1 MTDMPKIFIALLVK
15 QKELVLPLFLRSIDN
30 LDYPK
35 DRIHI
40 YIRTNNNTDNTE
52 LLLEEWMAKNAN
64 LYAGMMYDNAP
75 VESAVQNYGIH
86 EWNGERFRVLGKIRQ
101 ESLRQCLE
109 TDSDYY
115 FVVDIDNFVFP
126 ETLRELVKLELPIVA
141 PLMRYA
147 VADEEH
153 EDTDAYRLVM
163 GPDRCRYYAN
173 YHYVVDDYGSVIPD
187 TVYYHLLY
195 QKEGYRGVFGVQC
208 VHCTYLIKREYIEKL
223 SYLEES
229 DRWEYMV
236 FSSSARSQGVTQYL
250 DTRRIYGV
258 LTLTEN
264 NRMCE
269 YLYDELMDPETR
281 EEKYQKYNPSDLDV
295 GVGPGL
301 NSVV

>member
-1 MTDMPKIFIALLVK
+1 MTDMPKVLIALLVK
-15 QKELVLPLFLRSIDN
+15 QKEEVLPLFLRTIDN

-35 DRIHI
+35 ESIYV

-52 LLLEEWMAKNAN
+52 LLLEEWIDKNASV
-64 LYAGMMYDNAP
+64 YAGMMYDNQP
-75 VESAVQNYGIH
+75 VSSSVENYGIH

-109 TDSDYY
+109 TDADYY

-147 VADEEH
+147 VADDYH
-153 EDTDAYRLVM
+153 EDTYAYRKNM
-163 GPDRCRYYAN
+163 GQDRCRYYSN
-173 YHYVVDDYGSVIPD
+173 YHYIVDEYGSLVPD
-187 TVYYHLLY
+187 TVYYQLLY
-195 QKEGYRGVFGVQC
+195 QNEGYRGVFGVQC
-208 VHCTYLIKREYIEKL
+208 VHCTYLVQREYIEKL
-223 SYLEES
+223 SYLEDS

-236 FSSSARSQGVTQYL
+236 FSSSARDQHIPQYL

-264 NRMCE
+264 AAMCE
-269 YLYDELMDPETR
+269 HLYEELMDPVTR
-281 EEKYQKYNPSDLDV
+281 EEKYQLYNESDLEI
-295 GVGPGL
+295 GTGPGL
-301 NSVV
+301 DSVV